1 MTLVLITRPQP
12 EADATAAAL
21 RRRGYEP
28 LVAPILRM
36 QTLPVTLDDGVAI
49 GAIMVTSASAIR
61 ALDSAVLSELRSRPL
76 YAVGERT
83 AAIAREAGFED
94 VSCAGGDV
102 AALQGL
108 IAARHDV
115 AAPLLYLAGADLAHD
130 LAGDLGAL
138 GFTVATR
145 TTYRMIAAER
155 LEEPAIEALRGRRV
169 AAALHYS
176 RRSARAVFQA
186 AAADALLPEFGA
198 VLHGCLSEPIAAAI
212 RDYRAPRIAI
222 AAAPAEPELLAALD
236 RAIRSGS
243 G

>member
-28 LVAPILRM
+28 LVAPILRL
-36 QTLPVTLDDGVAI
+36 QALPVALDDNVETAAI
-49 GAIMVTSASAIR
+49 VVTSASAIR
-61 ALDSAVLSELRSRPL
+61 ALDPAVLSELRNLPL

-83 AAIAREAGFED
+83 AAVAREAGFGD

-102 AALQGL
+102 AALQRL
-108 IAARHDV
+108 IGARHDV

-130 LAGDLGAL
+130 LAGDLGAR
-138 GFTVATR
+138 GFTVASR

-155 LEEPAIEALRGRRV
+155 LDAHALEALRGGRI

-176 RRSARAVFQA
+176 RRSARAVFA
-186 AAADALLPEFGA
+186 AAAAAELLPELGA
-198 VLHGCLSEPIAAAI
+198 ALHGCLSEPIAAAI
-212 RDYRAPRIAI
+212 RDYRASRIAI